1 MERHLRLRRLT
12 ILALAL
18 SGAPGPALAQDAGA
32 GAPAYCSDLREVAA
46 LATTKERFAT
56 IAGKPRQGN
65 FVDTRLALTDWQD
78 CSLYGPATYTCDSP
92 PIGSAEEAEAA
103 QTRMLREIKACLGE
117 TWSEAKERSSSRYVV
132 LHSALRPIS
141 ITLSTD
147 ETDAKEHIVRL
158 ILFVRR
164 N

>member
-1 MERHLRLRRLT
+1 MRRLM

-18 SGAPGPALAQDAGA
+18 SGSPGPAWAQDAGA
-32 GAPAYCSDLREVAA
+32 EGPAYCSNLKQVAA
-46 LATTKERFAT
+46 LAVTKERFAS
-56 IAGKPRQGN
+56 IAGKPREGN
-65 FVDTRLALTDWQD
+65 FADTRLTLTGWQD
-78 CSLYGPATYTCDSP
+78 CSLYGPATYTCDSRAL
-92 PIGSAEEAEAA
+92 GSAEDAEAA
-103 QTRMLREIKACLGE
+103 QARILREIRACLGE
-117 TWSEAKERSSSRYVV
+117 AWSEAKERSSSRYVV

-147 ETDAKEHIVRL
+147 ETDAKEHVVRL

>member
-1 MERHLRLRRLT
+1 M

-18 SGAPGPALAQDAGA
+18 SGSPGKALAQDAGA
-32 GAPAYCSDLREVAA
+32 EAPTYCSDLKQVAA
-46 LATTKERFAT
+46 LATTKERFAS

-65 FVDTRLALTDWQD
+65 FIDTRLALTGWQD
-78 CSLYGPATYTCDSP
+78 CSLYGPATYTCDSRAL
-92 PIGSAEEAEAA
+92 GSAEEAEAA
-103 QTRMLREIKACLGE
+103 QARMLHEIKACLGE
-117 TWSEAKERSSSRYVV
+117 AWSEAKERSSSRYVV
-132 LHSALRPIS
+132 LHSAARPVS

-147 ETDAKEHIVRL
+147 ETDAKEHVVRL